1 MLIKASV
8 AGCAKQRLHIQFL
21 KYRFRLFHESSVAS
35 LLFPS
40 AKPFVSH
47 LAIILHRQ
55 WLIVHFVLYVQKAKP
70 LNRFLSVLSFWLT
83 EAVKYAIAPR
93 PFQNVILRL
102 KPENNSNAVGP

>member
-21 KYRFRLFHESSVAS
+21 KYRFRLFHVSSIAS
-35 LLFPS
+35 LLFPF

-55 WLIVHFVLYVQKAKP
+55 WLISHFVLYAQKAKP
-70 LNRFLSVLSFWLT
+70 LSRFRSVLSSWLT
-83 EAVKYAIAPR
+83 VAVKYAIAPQL
-93 PFQNVILRL
+93 FQNVILRL
-102 KPENNSNAVGP
+102 KPGNSSNAVGP